1 MFVEVQCNPWRR
13 VTSQAFLSAGARDR
27 PNSALLLPA
36 AAAAGVATEN
46 HLLLRVRLGR
56 EREATSGAVVSSNLQ
71 QTVLHPDCMSGF
83 CNLSGPVTMEEPAIR
98 QGVFVTAAYVLVFY
112 ACIIGQASAKWK
124 VAASYRARGERFER
138 YYNVKD
144 KAMLAWDRIVGNL
157 LEQAMPFLTLFWL
170 NIGLAALGA
179 TSHTGV
185 AIAGWIY
192 VVFRALYPVMWLRGG
207 GGRAGPR
214 SKILFVTPVMYL
226 VIIYLV
232 GNMLWAVR
240 SR

>member
-1 MFVEVQCNPWRR
+1 
-13 VTSQAFLSAGARDR
+13 
-27 PNSALLLPA
+27 
-36 AAAAGVATEN
+36 
-46 HLLLRVRLGR
+46 
-56 EREATSGAVVSSNLQ
+56 
-71 QTVLHPDCMSGF
+71 MSGF
-83 CNLSGPVTMEEPAIR
+83 CNLSGPVTMDEPAIR
-98 QGVFVTAAYVLVFY
+98 QGVYVTAAFVLVFY
-112 ACIIGQASAKWK
+112 ACIIGQTSAKWK
-124 VAASYRARGERFER
+124 VAASYKARGERFER

-185 AIAGWIY
+185 AVAGWIY
-192 VVFRALYPVMWLRGG
+192 VVFRALFPVMWLSGG